1 MIEAAALYDL
11 RGTKVLASISFSKKT
26 PSEEILQSVI
36 QKYFELAKAETLDKC
51 ILLEVDAWNICLVQV
66 DKVTLIAGFT
76 SSSEISADDIA
87 AMQELDEAFKILASE
102 TSRRAARQSFNDIV
116 ARSLKKRL
124 SICFFSASSPTTEDK
139 SGSAVAILVN
149 RLSDK
154 SSRYT
159 KSLSIGPYDVVAM
172 RHTTAEIPKAKW
184 PDYLKQMNVFVFVVA
199 QPLPS
204 TSDLGEVIDRIRANS
219 EATILV
225 VPGSDEELEF
235 ARRLELLLDIDLCD
249 SVSTSP
255 TDLLLSVLAMA
266 GFTDM
271 HPELARETWVVDHLG
286 TEEDPPASV
295 EEGSGIG
302 HQAFF
307 VIDKMTGTP
316 HFSYIYESDSEYLR
330 RAPNVVAA
338 ISQFDLDASG
348 RTETSLLQAG
358 ELKYAILEREGLIF
372 TLVTGDR
379 EDPELVRSRFSILP
393 DIYFDEM
400 PEETEDSSD
409 LYSYGPFM
417 IKLLATL
424 PPENWSDRTCPTRIK
439 APDWLWFRSDLMSKF
454 LQTVWKSIDGQT
466 PLSQLVIGKGPGM
479 VLGALHYLKR
489 MGAIDTK
496 LLIIPSDIPE
506 VIQEPD
512 AQVLGLY
519 SHSELILGFTDG
531 NRSIES
537 IASKVGIDEAILIT
551 VFSELY
557 RRGYIELKF
566 ANITSP

>member
-11 RGTKVLASISFSKKT
+11 RGTKALASISFSKKA

-36 QKYFELAKAETLDKC
+36 QKFFELAKVETIDKC
-51 ILLEVDAWNICLVQV
+51 ILFEVDAWNVCLVQV
-66 DKVTLIAGFT
+66 DKVTLIAGFA
-76 SSSEISADDIA
+76 SSSEISTDDVT
-87 AMQELDEAFKILASE
+87 AMQKLDEAFKMLASE

-116 ARSLKKRL
+116 ASSLKKRL
-124 SICFFSASSPTTEDK
+124 SICFFSASSPTPEDK
-139 SGSAVAILVN
+139 SGSAVVMLVN

-154 SSRYT
+154 SSPYS
-159 KSLSIGPYDVVAM
+159 KPVSIGPYDVAAM
-172 RHTTAEIPKAKW
+172 QHTTAEVPKVKW
-184 PDYLKQMNVFVFVVA
+184 PDYLKQVNIFVFVIA
-199 QPLPS
+199 RPLPS
-204 TSDLGEVIDRIRANS
+204 ARDLGTVIERIKANS

-249 SVSTSP
+249 SVSSSP

-271 HPELARETWVVDHLG
+271 HPELARETWVVDNLD
-286 TEEDPPASV
+286 TEEGPPASV
-295 EEGSGIG
+295 DESPDIG

-307 VIDKMTGTP
+307 VIDKKTGTP
-316 HFSYIYESDSEYLR
+316 HFSYFYESDSEYLR

-338 ISQFDLDASG
+338 ISQFDLDDSG
-348 RTETSLLQAG
+348 HTETSLLQAG
-358 ELKYAILEREGLIF
+358 ELKYAILERESLIF
-372 TLVTGDR
+372 TLITGDR

-400 PEETEDSSD
+400 PEETEDSKD

-424 PPENWSDRTCPTRIK
+424 PPENWSDRTCPTRIEE
-439 APDWLWFRSDLMSKF
+439 PDWLWFQSDLMSKF
-454 LQTVWKSIDGQT
+454 LQAVWKSIDGHT

-506 VIQEPD
+506 VIQKPD
-512 AQVLGLY
+512 AQVLSLY
-519 SHSELILGFTDG
+519 SHSELILGFVDG
-531 NRSIES
+531 KRSIES
-537 IASKVGIDEAILIT
+537 IASQVGIDETVLIT
-551 VFSELY
+551 VFAELY

-566 ANITSP
+566 ANITPP

>member
-1 MIEAAALYDL
+1 MFEAAALYDL
-11 RGTKVLASISFSKKT
+11 RGTKVLASISFIKKA
-26 PSEEILQSVI
+26 PSEDVLQSVI
-36 QKYFELAKAETLDKC
+36 QKFFELAEVETLDKC
-51 ILLEVDAWNICLVQV
+51 IQLEVDGWSVCLVQV
-66 DKVTLIAGFT
+66 DKVTLIAGFA
-76 SSSEISADDIA
+76 SSSEISADDIT
-87 AMQELDEAFKILASE
+87 AMQELDEAFKTLASE
-102 TSRRAARQSFNDIV
+102 TSRRAARKSFNDIV
-116 ARSLKKRL
+116 AGSLKKRL
-124 SICFFSASSPTTEDK
+124 SICFFSASSPASENR
-139 SGSAVAILVN
+139 SGSAVAMLIK

-154 SSRYT
+154 SSPYT
-159 KSLSIGPYDVVAM
+159 RPVSIGPYNVIVM
-172 RHTTAEIPKAKW
+172 QHKTAEVPKAKW
-184 PDYLKQMNVFVFVVA
+184 LDYLKQVNVFVFVVA
-199 QPLPS
+199 PPLPS
-204 TSDLGEVIDRIRANS
+204 THDLGEVIERIRANS
-219 EATILV
+219 KAAILV

-249 SVSTSP
+249 SVSSGSM
-255 TDLLLSVLAMA
+255 DLLLSVLAMS

-271 HPELARETWVVDHLG
+271 HPELARETWVVDHLS
-286 TEEDPPASV
+286 TEEGSPAPV
-295 EEGSGIG
+295 EEGPDIG

-316 HFSYIYESDSEYLR
+316 HFSYFYESDSEYLR

-338 ISQFDLDASG
+338 ISQFDLYDSG
-348 RTETSLLQAG
+348 RTETSLFRAG
-358 ELKYAILEREGLIF
+358 ELKYAILERETLIF
-372 TLVTGDR
+372 TLITGDR

-400 PEETEDSSD
+400 PEETEDSKD

-439 APDWLWFRSDLMSKF
+439 EPDWLWFRSDLMGKF
-454 LQTVWKSIDGQT
+454 LEAVWKSIDGQT

-506 VIQEPD
+506 VVQQPN
-512 AQVLGLY
+512 AQVLSLY
-519 SHSELILGFTDG
+519 SHSELILGFADG

-537 IASKVGIDEAILIT
+537 IASQVGIDEAILIT

-557 RRGYIELKF
+557 RRGYIKLKF

>member
-11 RGTKVLASISFSKKT
+11 RGTKVLASISFSKKA
-26 PSEEILQSVI
+26 PSEEVLQSVI
-36 QKYFELAKAETLDKC
+36 QRFFELVEAETIDKC
-51 ILLEVDAWNICLVQV
+51 MQLEVDGWRVCLIQV
-66 DKVTLIAGFT
+66 GKMTLIAGFT
-76 SSSEISADDIA
+76 SSSEISADDVA
-87 AMQELDEAFKILASE
+87 AMKELDEAFKMLASE
-102 TSRRAARQSFNDIV
+102 TSRRDARKSFNDIV
-116 ARSLKKRL
+116 ASSLKKRL
-124 SICFFSASSPTTEDK
+124 SICFFSASSPAPEDK
-139 SGSAVAILVN
+139 SGSAVATLAK

-154 SSRYT
+154 SSPYT
-159 KSLSIGPYDVVAM
+159 KPVSIGPYNVVTT
-172 RHTTAEIPKAKW
+172 RHTTAEVPKAKW
-184 PDYLKQMNVFVFVVA
+184 PDYLKQVNVFVFVVA
-199 QPLPS
+199 PPLPS
-204 TSDLGEVIDRIRANS
+204 AHDLGEVIDRIRANS

-249 SVSTSP
+249 SVSSGP
-255 TDLLLSVLAMA
+255 MDLLLSVLAMS
-266 GFTDM
+266 GFMDM

-286 TEEDPPASV
+286 TEEGPPASV
-295 EEGSGIG
+295 EEGPGIG

-307 VIDKMTGTP
+307 VIDKITGTP
-316 HFSYIYESDSEYLR
+316 SFSYFYESDSEYLR

-358 ELKYAILEREGLIF
+358 ELKYAILESEGLIF

-379 EDPELVRSRFSILP
+379 EDAELVRSRFSILP

-424 PPENWSDRTCPTRIK
+424 PPENWSNRTCPTRIEE
-439 APDWLWFRSDLMSKF
+439 PDWLWFRSDLMSKF
-454 LQTVWKSIDGQT
+454 LQTVWKSIDGHT
-466 PLSQLVIGKGPGM
+466 PLSQLVVGKGPGM

-489 MGAIDTK
+489 MGVIDTK

-506 VIQEPD
+506 IIRKPD
-512 AQVLGLY
+512 AEVLSLY
-519 SHSELILGFTDG
+519 SHSELILGFIDG
-531 NRSIES
+531 TRSIES
-537 IASKVGIDEAILIT
+537 IASQVGIDDTVLIT

-557 RRGYIELKF
+557 HRGYIELKF
-566 ANITSP
+566 ANITPP